1 LCRGFSANNFETG
14 KRERWSYR
22 VKRQNARPRT
32 QRKEGEG
39 TMADAF
45 AGPET
50 MVFVFL
56 AVGAVA
62 LFSMI
67 SVAVWSG
74 ARQKEREAYYKNDM
88 LKKLADSQGAG
99 ANSALELM
107 REEARISTV
116 RMKQGLQLGGLI
128 TAAAG
133 LGVLIFLRVLLG
145 PDQGVYLCGLI
156 PLLVGMALFTGSY
169 LIQTAS

>member
-1 LCRGFSANNFETG
+1 MDGIA
-14 KRERWSYR
+14 
-22 VKRQNARPRT
+22 
-32 QRKEGEG
+32 
-39 TMADAF
+39 TM
-45 AGPET
+45 GPES

-88 LKKLADSQGAG
+88 LKKLADTQGPG

-107 REEARISTV
+107 REEARISTL
-116 RMKQGLQLGGLI
+116 RMKQGLQIGGLV
-128 TAAAG
+128 TGAAG
-133 LGVLIFLRVLLG
+133 LGVMIFLRFLLG
-145 PDQGVYLCGLI
+145 SEEGVYLCGLI
-156 PLLVGMALFTGSY
+156 PLFVGMALFGSAW
-169 LIQTAS
+169 LVKTAE

>member
-1 LCRGFSANNFETG
+1 MDGIASM
-14 KRERWSYR
+14 
-22 VKRQNARPRT
+22 RP
-32 QRKEGEG
+32 ES
-39 TMADAF
+39 
-45 AGPET
+45 

-67 SVAVWSG
+67 SVATWSG

-88 LKKLADSQGAG
+88 LKKLADSQGPG

-107 REEARISTV
+107 REEARIMTA
-116 RMKQGLQLGGLI
+116 RMKQGLQIGGLV

-133 LGVLIFLRVLLG
+133 LGVVIFLRALLG
-145 PDQGVYLCGLI
+145 PDEGVYLCGLI
-156 PLLVGMALFTGSY
+156 PLFVGMALFASSY
-169 LIQTAS
+169 LVKTAAE

>member
-1 LCRGFSANNFETG
+1 
-14 KRERWSYR
+14 
-22 VKRQNARPRT
+22 
-32 QRKEGEG
+32 
-39 TMADAF
+39 MADAF

-88 LKKLADSQGAG
+88 LKKVADAQGPG

-107 REEARISTV
+107 REEARIAIV
-116 RMKQGLQLGGLI
+116 RTRQGLQIGGLV

-133 LGVLIFLRVLLG
+133 LGVVFFLRALLG
-145 PDQGVYLCGLI
+145 SEEGVYLCGLI
-156 PLLVGMALFTGSY
+156 PLFVGMALFASSY
-169 LIQTAS
+169 LVKTATE

>member
-1 LCRGFSANNFETG
+1 MT
-14 KRERWSYR
+14 
-22 VKRQNARPRT
+22 
-32 QRKEGEG
+32 
-39 TMADAF
+39 ADAF
-45 AGPET
+45 AGPES

-67 SVAVWSG
+67 SVAAWSG

-88 LKKLADSQGAG
+88 LKKLADSQGPG

-107 REEARISTV
+107 REEARIASV
-116 RMKQGLQLGGLI
+116 RTRQGLQIGGLI

-133 LGVLIFLRVLLG
+133 LGVLIFLRALLG
-145 PDQGVYLCGLI
+145 AEQGVFLCGLI
-156 PLLVGMALFTGSY
+156 PLFVGMALFASSF
-169 LIQTAS
+169 LVKTATE